1 MVIFREEAL
10 KLYNRLDEKAQE
22 NDMLRN
28 RLRELEKDQLLNQ
41 QQEKEQM
48 RSSKLEDMNKTL
60 LESKLEEAQGQMEQQ
75 ENEIKRLN
83 NIIGSL
89 REQATHRSKQELRQS
104 SLMSSRRAAE
114 TTRAPTRRQPH
125 DNEMK
130 EWFLECVRTVK
141 REVAMRNHSSTM
153 LDLNSIISIEEF
165 KTVDKLRLLELFLQ
179 NEKLLTWLYERI
191 FPDRMAG
198 LRNQVMSQRESNSRQ
213 DPEEIPSQQL
223 EKRLL
228 PRVNRVAVKSE
239 LRHSVV
245 VRNGKL
251 NISNL

>member
-1 MVIFREEAL
+1 M
-10 KLYNRLDEKAQE
+10 
-22 NDMLRN
+22 
-28 RLRELEKDQLLNQ
+28 
-41 QQEKEQM
+41 
-48 RSSKLEDMNKTL
+48 
-60 LESKLEEAQGQMEQQ
+60 
-75 ENEIKRLN
+75 
-83 NIIGSL
+83 
-89 REQATHRSKQELRQS
+89 
-104 SLMSSRRAAE
+104 
-114 TTRAPTRRQPH
+114 QPH

-130 EWFLECVRTVK
+130 DWFLECVRTVK

-153 LDLNSIISIEEF
+153 LDLTSIISIDEF

-213 DPEEIPSQQL
+213 SAEEIPSNQL